1 VIERDIAR
9 SIEGVVFDVD
19 DTLTREGIV
28 EPEAFEAIWALRG
41 RGLRTIAVTG
51 RPLGWAEVI
60 ATTWPVDLAI
70 GENGAGW
77 WWREGRVLRSG
88 FFADADPAALER
100 VRARVAAELPGVR
113 EAIDQPLR
121 RRDLAF
127 DVGETVRLEAAVVD
141 RLVAIIEREGMR
153 SMVSTVHAHAIP
165 GVWDKARGAVRA
177 MDEVLGIDAERVR
190 TRFLF
195 VGDSGND
202 AAAFGFFEHTAG
214 VANVRDH
221 LRALPRA
228 PRWIAGADRGRGFA
242 EIVSSLIA
250 GRA

>member
-1 VIERDIAR
+1 MIDPAIAR
-9 SIEGVVFDVD
+9 SIEGVVFDLD
-19 DTLTREGIV
+19 DTLTRDGVV
-28 EPEAFEAIWALRG
+28 EREAYDALWALRE
-41 RGLRTIAVTG
+41 RGLRAIAVTG
-51 RPLGWAEVI
+51 RPLGWAEVL

-77 WWREGRVLRSG
+77 WWREGRTLRSS
-88 FFADADPAALER
+88 FFAAGDAAALER
-100 VRARVAAELPGVR
+100 VRARVASELPDVR

-127 DVGETVRLEAAVVD
+127 DIGETVRLEPSIVE

-153 SMVSTVHAHAIP
+153 TMVSTVHAHAIP
-165 GVWDKARGAVRA
+165 GDWDKARGAVRA
-177 MDEVLGIDAERVR
+177 LHGVLGLDEERVR
-190 TRFLF
+190 TRLLF

-221 LRALPRA
+221 LHVLPRA
-228 PRWIAGADRGRGFA
+228 PRWIARADRGRGFA
-242 EIVSSLIA
+242 EIVSALIA